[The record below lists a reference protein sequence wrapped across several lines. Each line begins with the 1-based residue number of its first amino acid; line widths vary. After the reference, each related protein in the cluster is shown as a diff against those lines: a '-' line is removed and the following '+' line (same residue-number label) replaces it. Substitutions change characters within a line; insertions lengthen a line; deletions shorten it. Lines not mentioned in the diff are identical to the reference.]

1 MLGTGTRFESSVGR
15 AGRRAGTFLAVA
27 IVVAACSNAGASTAP
42 TTAANPT
49 TAPATAA
56 ATTAAAT
63 GAPSTQAAAAPVKL
77 ELRTDAKYGSV
88 VVGKGGLSLYV
99 FTKDK
104 GDGTSA
110 CYGNCAGRWPPLT
123 VASASDVIPGSGVS
137 GGLGTITRTDG
148 ALQVTLGGAPLYY
161 FAGDTAA
168 GDTKGQGLNSVWYLA
183 SPSGTPANGAT
194 PGATPGASKC
204 TGPTCY

>member
-1 MLGTGTRFESSVGR
+1 MLGTGTRFGSSVGR
-15 AGRRAGTFLAVA
+15 AGLRAGFVLLAA
-27 IVVAACSNAGASTAP
+27 TLIAACSNAGASIAP

-49 TAPATAA
+49 SAPATAA
-56 ATTAAAT
+56 ATTAPA
-63 GAPSTQAAAAPVKL
+63 SQAAATPVKL

-88 VVGKGGLSLYV
+88 VVGTGGMSLYV
-99 FTKDK
+99 FKKDK

-110 CYGNCAGRWPPLT
+110 CYGNCAGSWPPLT

-137 GGLGTITRTDG
+137 GGLATITRTDG
-148 ALQVTLGGAPLYY
+148 TLQVTLGGAPLYY
-161 FAGDTAA
+161 FSGDTAA
-168 GDTKGQGLNSVWYLA
+168 GDIKGQGLNDVWYLA
-183 SPSGTPANGAT
+183 APSGAAADGSG